1 MLSMEHHITRTQVTA
16 EEVKKAVVAAKNL
29 HGIPIHERELTNNAQ
44 KMDRYIGLADVA
56 QFMSTFAERREEPV
70 EILRNRAELREL
82 HKRRQLEEQKPL
94 EYSSDEDFVGD
105 IEGEVEAVPDFFIG
119 RVDENARILTA
130 QDIAEKAELSNEE

>member
-1 MLSMEHHITRTQVTA
+1 MSMEHHITRTQVTA
-16 EEVKKAVVAAKNL
+16 EEVKKAVAAAKNL
-29 HGIPIHERELTNNAQ
+29 NGIPIHERELTNNAQ

-56 QFMSTFAERREEPV
+56 QFMSTFAERREEPA

-94 EYSSDEDFVGD
+94 EYSSDEDFVGEV
-105 IEGEVEAVPDFFIG
+105 EGEVEAVPDFFIG